1 MHFLLNKQKTKL
13 EIFRDFLT
21 AKKSFSSPILRHFID
36 RNDKNEKSEDYS
48 FSFLFLY
55 ILVDL
60 ISFLEIQRLHLAGF
74 SSTVFAVNL
83 TETTAFPNT
92 LSCTST
98 SEIPIPEDWKK

>member
-13 EIFRDFLT
+13 EIFRDFFT
-21 AKKSFSSPILRHFID
+21 AKKSFSSPLLRHFID

-60 ISFLEIQRLHLAGF
+60 ISFLEIQRLRGF

-83 TETTAFPNT
+83 TETTAFSNT

-98 SEIPIPEDWKK
+98 SEIPIPEDWKR